1 MATADVEA
9 GTEGIDASITF
20 ETDRAE
26 NVGDAFNASFN
37 FFVGFQNK
45 RVSSKFDL
53 SLHALPITRSL
64 IKPLVSD
71 LIALGTVYAVRA
83 CSGPSISY
91 RAGRI
96 DATGPGSKGVPEPQ
110 GDLATHTASF
120 AKQGFNV
127 SEMIGLVACGHTLG
141 GVHEQDF
148 PTIAQG
154 ETNADNNTSGM
165 QHFDDSFDSFD
176 NHMCGFSSSAFCL
189 S

>member
-1 MATADVEA
+1 M
-9 GTEGIDASITF
+9 
-20 ETDRAE
+20 
-26 NVGDAFNASFN
+26 
-37 FFVGFQNK
+37 
-45 RVSSKFDL
+45 
-53 SLHALPITRSL
+53 
-64 IKPLVSD
+64 SD
-71 LIALGTVYAVRA
+71 LIALGTIYAVRA
-83 CSGPSISY
+83 CSGPSIPY

-148 PTIAQG
+148 PTIVQG

-165 QHFDDSFDSFD
+165 QPFDDCFDSFD
-176 NHMCGFSSSAFCL
+176 NHMCGLSSSTFCL
-189 S
+189 FKNPLMYNHLC